1 MKNGSQLPTRSERGF
16 SLIELMIAT
25 LLFTTIAGI
34 TFALLGVSLQRYK
47 GEKDYLNSFQQANV
61 AMDEITR
68 DVHTAGYPPANS
80 FTTVTAAANP
90 AKVATPFAWMPAY
103 PATPCTVGATCV
115 TSPSGFDLITESD
128 LGTGNGVQW
137 VRYSLQGTTLMRGV
151 APKAGVDPVGA
162 TAGALVPYL
171 ENVMNNASAAQMAT
185 LKASNPQLF
194 PGNAAVPIFT
204 YAYDNGTAF
213 QPPNIREVNIT
224 LIVQSQRPDPN
235 TNRYRV
241 VVLTGQAVRI
251 NPNQ

>member
-1 MKNGSQLPTRSERGF
+1 MKNAIQSNARSEGGF

-61 AMDEITR
+61 AMDQIAR

-80 FTTVTAAANP
+80 FTIATAAANP
-90 AKVATPFAWMPAY
+90 TRVATPFAWMPAY
-103 PATPCTVGATCV
+103 PAAPCTIGATCA
-115 TSPSGFDLITESD
+115 SPTGFDLITEAD

-151 APKAGVDPVGA
+151 ANKVGVDPVGA
-162 TAGALVPYL
+162 TAGTLVPYL
-171 ENVMNNASAAQMAT
+171 ENVMNNATAAQMAT
-185 LKASNPQLF
+185 LQQSNPQLF
-194 PGNAAVPIFT
+194 PGNAPVPIFT
-204 YAYDNGTAF
+204 YNPDAGTAF
-213 QPPNIREVNIT
+213 QPPNIREVNVT
-224 LIVQSQRPDPN
+224 LIVQSARPDPN

-241 VVLTGQAVRI
+241 VVLTGQAARI

>member
-1 MKNGSQLPTRSERGF
+1 MTNARQSNKRSEGGF
-16 SLIELMIAT
+16 SLVELMIAT

-61 AMDEITR
+61 AMDQIAR
-68 DVHTAGYPPANS
+68 DVHSAGYPPANS
-80 FTTVTAAANP
+80 FLATTLALNP
-90 AKVATPFAWMPAY
+90 TKVATPFAWMPAY
-103 PATPCTVGATCV
+103 PAVPCTVGATCI
-115 TSPSGFDLITESD
+115 TSPSGFDLITEAD

-151 APKAGVDPVGA
+151 ATKAGIDPVAA
-162 TAGALVPYL
+162 TDRTLIPYL

-185 LKASNPQLF
+185 LKVTNPQLF
-194 PGNAAVPIFT
+194 PGNVAVPIFT
-204 YAYDNGTAF
+204 YIPDTGTAF
-213 QPPNIREVNIT
+213 QPPNIREVNVT

-241 VVLTGQAVRI
+241 VVLTGQAARI

>member
-1 MKNGSQLPTRSERGF
+1 MKNASQSHTRSEGGF

-61 AMDEITR
+61 AMDQIAR
-68 DVHTAGYPPANS
+68 DVHSAGYPPASS
-80 FTTVTAAANP
+80 FTVAAAAANP
-90 AKVATPFAWMPAY
+90 TRVATPFAWMPAY
-103 PATPCTVGATCV
+103 PGVPCTIGATCV
-115 TSPSGFDLITESD
+115 LPTGFDLITEGD
-128 LGTGNGVQW
+128 VGDGNGVEW
-137 VRYSLQGTTLMRGV
+137 VRYSLVGTTLMRGV
-151 APKAGVDPVGA
+151 WPKNGIDPVTPTGR
-162 TAGALVPYL
+162 ALVPYL
-171 ENVMNNASAAQMAT
+171 ENVMNNANAAQMAA

-194 PGNAAVPIFT
+194 PGNVAVPIFT
-204 YAYDNGTAF
+204 YTPDTGTAF

-224 LIVQSQRPDPN
+224 LIVRSARPDPN

-241 VVLTGQAVRI
+241 VVLTGQAARI